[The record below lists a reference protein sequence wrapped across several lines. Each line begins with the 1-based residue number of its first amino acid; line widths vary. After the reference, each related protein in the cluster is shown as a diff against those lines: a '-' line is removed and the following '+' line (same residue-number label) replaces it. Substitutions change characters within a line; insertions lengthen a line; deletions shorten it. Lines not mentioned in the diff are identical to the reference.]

1 MKLSHLRYC
10 APIVLLSLTACSAK
24 LASIK
29 VPADLA
35 TQAPQAL
42 TTDGE
47 FWGLGMDGT
56 FDLAGLYH
64 GKYDR
69 EASGSSYFGDFISND
84 EGSMAA
90 EVVNSQSQQRWLL
103 NCAGENTSVNLGGL
117 SFGGDSPY
125 ECEVTSAD
133 KNKVGNFILKKSSG
147 LIDFGPTGKV
157 SGSLTLDGKR
167 FEVESIHDMEGSF
180 IPSDQPLGYYIKKNG
195 QTVAAIQVNGRITLQ
210 SDGADMDA
218 YAIAT
223 VASSLSVRPEE

>member
-1 MKLSHLRYC
+1 MKLSHIKYC
-10 APIVLLSLTACSAK
+10 VPIVLLSLTACSAK

-29 VPADLA
+29 VPDNLA
-35 TQAPQAL
+35 NQPAQAL

-56 FDLAGLYH
+56 FDLAGLYQ

-69 EASGSSYFGDFISND
+69 EASGSSYFGDFISNN
-84 EGSMAA
+84 EGSMVA
-90 EVVNSQSQQRWLL
+90 EVINNQTQKRWLL
-103 NCAGENTSVNLGGL
+103 QCAGENSSVNFGGL

-125 ECEVTSAD
+125 ECTITTTNNRQLGKFS
-133 KNKVGNFILKKSSG
+133 LKKSAG

-157 SGSLTLDGKR
+157 AGSLRLGGNR
-167 FEVESIHDMEGSF
+167 YEVESIHDIDGSF
-180 IPSDQPLGYYIKKNG
+180 IPSDQPLGYYIRKDGK
-195 QTVAAIQVNGRITLQ
+195 TVAAIQVNGRITLQ

-218 YAIAT
+218 YALAT